1 MEFQGP
7 DLSQIVW
14 TTWFI
19 LSAAV
24 ILAIIVQ

>member
-7 DLSQIVW
+7 DLAQIVW
-14 TTWFI
+14 TTGFM